1 MVQINEN
8 FVLVAIGV
16 LIVGIILLKFKDKF

>member
-1 MVQINEN
+1 MVRINEN